1 MNVPVLQGWSTQ
13 ALLRFQNVLAVLMFL
28 FGGIVGI
35 AISGGP
41 AIIQLQIA
49 STFLFYATA
58 VVLLALVATGFIVL
72 GHVGAEVARRLTSE
86 NPQ

>member
-1 MNVPVLQGWSTQ
+1 MVLGLSDD
-13 ALLRFQNVLAVLMFL
+13 ALLRFQNILGVLLFL
-28 FGGIVGI
+28 FGGLVGI

-58 VVLLALVATGFIVL
+58 VAILALVATGFIVF
-72 GHVGAEVARRLTSE
+72 GHVGAEIARRLGDA
-86 NPQ
+86 